1 MKTVGNILK
10 KARQEKGCS
19 IADASKTLKIHSK
32 FLKAL
37 ENGNYEIFAHPIHI
51 KGFLKNYAGFLDL
64 DVPQVLAFWR
74 REYKNTAH
82 QTPIYNVT
90 KPLKKPKLIIT
101 PGVLTTGTTLILV
114 VAFLGYLF
122 WQYRSIA
129 GPPPLNITAP
139 KKDVIVSDPQIII
152 KGESDPQARLELNGQ
167 KILVDENGTFTIEYV
182 LSDGTNILKFV
193 AENEFGKKTE
203 VIRRAVYERPEALMP
218 SVPSASPSATLEQAP
233 SASPSATVSNA
244 P

>member
-1 MKTVGNILK
+1 MKTVGKILK
-10 KARQEKGCS
+10 RARQEKGCR
-19 IADASKTLKIHSK
+19 IADASKTLKIHPK

-37 ENGNYEIFAHPIHI
+37 ETGNYEIFAHPIHI

-74 REYKNTAH
+74 REYKNTAR

-90 KPLKKPKLIIT
+90 KPLKEPKLVVT
-101 PGVLTTGTTLILV
+101 PGVLTALTTLILV
-114 VAFLGYLF
+114 VSFLGYLF

-152 KGESDPQARLELNGQ
+152 KGESDPQAHLELNGQ
-167 KILVDENGTFTIEYV
+167 KILIDENGTFSLEYV
-182 LSDGTNILKFV
+182 LSDGTNTLTFT
-193 AENEFGKKTE
+193 AENEFGKSTE
-203 VIRRAVYERPEALMP
+203 IVRRAVYERPEALMP
-218 SVPSASPSATLEQAP
+218 PTSEASTSATLEQAP
-233 SASPSATVSNA
+233 SASPSATGLDA